1 MEENDGRRRWGSR
14 QRQEVRKPVRAH
26 RVLFCHFNKLYT
38 LRWCSGWLY
47 PLVSWSYLMFYCIW
61 KSYFFPTLNPWRSG
75 WGSLPWEHLV
85 EAFMP
90 IFLHLNPSWNH
101 WSVSVRLPLNFSP
114 SKGMYRS
121 FGKAVSFSKVLS
133 HISYNGH
140 LSWMTMEKE

>member
-1 MEENDGRRRWGSR
+1 MMGESEGHGKDKKWESLLELTECSFAISTN
-14 QRQEVRKPVRAH
+14 
-26 RVLFCHFNKLYT
+26 YT
-38 LRWCSGWLY
+38 REDDAQAGFIHLSLDLTSCFIAFGK
-47 PLVSWSYLMFYCIW
+47 VI
-61 KSYFFPTLNPWRSG
+61 FFLTLNPWRSG
-75 WGSLPWEHLV
+75 WGSLPWEHLL

-90 IFLHLNPSWNH
+90 IFLHLKPSWNH
-101 WSVSVRLPLNFSP
+101 WRVLVRLPLNSSP